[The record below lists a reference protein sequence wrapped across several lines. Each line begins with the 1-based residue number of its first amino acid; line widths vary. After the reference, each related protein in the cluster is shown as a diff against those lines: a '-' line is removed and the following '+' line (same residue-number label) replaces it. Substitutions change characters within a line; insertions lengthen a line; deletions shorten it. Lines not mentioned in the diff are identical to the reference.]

1 MRMIGLHE
9 ALIIGGVVVL
19 IFGATRIPKI
29 GRSLGEGLTEFKKAV
44 REAKEVDQEQGTP
57 RQVEESKSDD
67 SDAQSTADK

>member
-1 MRMIGLHE
+1 MIGLHE

>member
-1 MRMIGLHE
+1 MIGLHE

-44 REAKEVDQEQGTP
+44 REAKEIDQEKGDQD
-57 RQVEESKSDD
+57 RVEEGKPDGSDT
-67 SDAQSTADK
+67 QSTADK